1 MTKKVRTYSDEFKA
15 EAVKKIADN
24 NGNISA
30 TAKQLGISMQTLSNW
45 HNKANQGKLIG
56 TEQYD
61 PDLISALQEIKQ
73 LKRQLKV
80 AEEERENL
88 KKGDGVLCQAQLVK
102 YAFIKDNKHFFSIT
116 TMCRV
121 LRVKPSSYYDWLS
134 RDISDQQI
142 HRNQSEL
149 LVKAAHSE
157 TKERYGVDR
166 LHAHLSE
173 QGHNISLYMV
183 RSIKE
188 QHGIKCRR
196 HKRFKVTTDSN
207 HNKLVYP
214 NVLDQQFDAKRP
226 NESWVS
232 DITYIWTHEGWLYL
246 AGVKDLYTKEL
257 VGYAINKRMTA
268 DLVCKALSMAIKN
281 KRPNK
286 GLIVHSDRG
295 SQYCSHAYHKIIKQ
309 HQFIGSMSGK
319 GNCFDNAPIESFW
332 GILKN
337 ELVYHKD
344 YKTRFA
350 AITDIIRYIELYYN
364 QTRIQKGLSY
374 KSPRQVWF
382 DYYRQAA

>member
-1 MTKKVRTYSDEFKA
+1 
-15 EAVKKIADN
+15 
-24 NGNISA
+24 
-30 TAKQLGISMQTLSNW
+30 
-45 HNKANQGKLIG
+45 
-56 TEQYD
+56 
-61 PDLISALQEIKQ
+61 
-73 LKRQLKV
+73 
-80 AEEERENL
+80 
-88 KKGDGVLCQAQLVK
+88 
-102 YAFIKDNKHFFSIT
+102 
-116 TMCRV
+116 MCRV
-121 LRVKPSSYYDWLS
+121 LGVNPSSYYDWAK
-134 RDISDQQI
+134 RGISDQQI
-142 HRNQSEL
+142 HRNQCEL

-157 TKERYGVDR
+157 TSERYGIDR
-166 LHAHLSE
+166 LHAMLTD
-173 QGHNISLYMV
+173 QGHDISLYMV

-188 QHGIKCRR
+188 EFGIKCRR

-232 DITYIWTHEGWLYL
+232 DITYIWTAEGWLYL

-268 DLVCKALSMAIKN
+268 DLVCNALNMAIKN
-281 KRPNK
+281 KRPAK
-286 GLIVHSDRG
+286 RLIVHSDRG

-309 HQFIGSMSGK
+309 RQFTGSMSAK

-332 GILKN
+332 GTLKN
-337 ELVYHKD
+337 ELVYHQD

-350 AITDIIRYIELYYN
+350 AINDIIRYIELHYN
-364 QTRIQKGLSY
+364 QTRIQKSLGY